1 MMLWL
6 RGLLFTLLVPGLIA
20 VYLPRLIIDSRLR
33 QGGPWQ
39 IGWLLVAVGSA
50 IYFRCL
56 LSFLFANGTPAIF
69 FTRHLQ
75 SVIGREPPT
84 LVRGDLY
91 QFSRNP
97 MYFGVV
103 AVILG
108 QALIY
113 ASGLLAVYG
122 ITVFLLFH
130 LTVIFIEE
138 PHLKARDPKSFE
150 RYRREV
156 PRWFGPTRKNGRAEI
171 NAKRNR
177 LPDKR

>member
-1 MMLWL
+1 MLWL

-20 VYLPRLIIDSRLR
+20 FYLPYLIIVSRLR
-33 QGGPWQ
+33 QGGLWRL
-39 IGWLLVAVGSA
+39 GWILIATGSA

-69 FTRHLQ
+69 FTRHLKNI
-75 SVIGREPPT
+75 IGREPPA

-97 MYFGVV
+97 MYLGVV
-103 AVILG
+103 TAILG
-108 QALIY
+108 QALLY

-156 PRWFGPTRKNGRAEI
+156 PRWFGRTRKNGRAEI
-171 NAKRNR
+171 NAKRNQ
-177 LPDKR
+177 LLDEH